1 MLRHGSK
8 RHIGVLRMHL
18 AGAALAAR
26 KAPEDIATA
35 TVGQNL
41 KQVIHADNLVTT
53 KVFASGRPRL
63 FSAAQ

>member
-26 KAPEDIATA
+26 NVPQDIATA
-35 TVGQNL
+35 AVGQNL
-41 KQVIHADNLVTT
+41 KQVIHADNLVAT
-53 KVFASGRPRL
+53 KVFASGRQRL
-63 FSAAQ
+63 FFAAQ